1 MNQITQYLEMY
12 QLILFAGG
20 VTIALICAWVII
32 ARQKQQILDQD
43 LRIEDLKTLLE
54 IQDKHLKTD
63 EE

>member
-1 MNQITQYLEMY
+1 MNQLIQWLESY
-12 QLILFAGG
+12 QLIAYAGA

>member
-1 MNQITQYLEMY
+1 MNQLIQYLESY
-12 QLILFAGG
+12 QIFLYSGG

-32 ARQKQQILDQD
+32 IRQNQRILDQD